1 VTAIADLTETDRV
14 GSTPFAEAFE
24 RHAWPLLRYCACRVG
39 PEAAEDV
46 VAETFLI
53 AYAQRDRFDPARAS
67 LLTWLYGIATNVARR
82 HRRAESRRLSTYAR
96 AAEALVEAGARA
108 EEGLADRAA
117 DRADARLARGRMAR
131 ALARLPSRQR
141 EVILLYAVAEL
152 EYAEIAAALDIPIGT
167 VQSALHRARTKLRV
181 ALGGTLSPEGQS

>member
-1 VTAIADLTETDRV
+1 MTAIADIDAGPEASL
-14 GSTPFAEAFE
+14 AAAFE

-53 AYAQRDRFDPARAS
+53 AYARRDRYDPARAS

-82 HRRAESRRLSTYAR
+82 HRRDESRQLSGYAR
-96 AAEALVEAGARA
+96 AAEALVD
-108 EEGLADRAA
+108 EGHADRAA
-117 DRADARLARGRMAR
+117 ERADAAAHRARIAR

-167 VQSALHRARTKLRV
+167 VQSALHRARTKLRA
-181 ALGGTLSPEGQS
+181 ALGVARSPEGQ

>member
-1 VTAIADLTETDRV
+1 MAIHGVTAIADIDAGV
-14 GSTPFAEAFE
+14 GQTLLATAFE

-53 AYAQRDRFDPARAS
+53 AHAQRDRYDPGRAS
-67 LLTWLYGIATNVARR
+67 MLTWLYGIATNVARR
-82 HRRAESRRLSTYAR
+82 HRRDEARHLTGYAS
-96 AAEALVEAGARA
+96 AVDALVE
-108 EEGLADRAA
+108 ESPADRAA
-117 DRADARLARGRMAR
+117 ERADAHAARARIAR

-152 EYAEIAAALDIPIGT
+152 EYAEIAAALDIPLGS
-167 VQSALHRARTKLRV
+167 VQSALHRARTKLRA
-181 ALGGTLSPEGQS
+181 ALGVARFPEGQS

>member
-1 VTAIADLTETDRV
+1 VTAIADID
-14 GSTPFAEAFE
+14 AEPELLLAAAFE

-53 AYAQRDRFDPARAS
+53 AYAQRHRFDPARAS
-67 LLTWLYGIATNVARR
+67 MLTWLYGIATNVARR
-82 HRRAESRRLSTYAR
+82 HRRVERRHLAGYAR
-96 AAEALVEAGARA
+96 AAEALVDDGH
-108 EEGLADRAA
+108 ADRAVA
-117 DRADARLARGRMAR
+117 RADATAVRARIAR

-152 EYAEIAAALDIPIGT
+152 EYAEIAAALDIPLGT
-167 VQSALHRARTKLRV
+167 VQSALHRARTKLRATLGV
-181 ALGGTLSPEGQS
+181 ARSPEGQS